1 MNAGVDEA
9 GRGSLLSRVYAA
21 AVILPD
27 DFDELCK
34 ASNIVLKDSKKMSVV
49 DRNRTR
55 KFIETHAVDFGV
67 GFAESEEIDKMNI
80 LQATMFAM
88 HRALSQLSWIDK
100 ILVDGNY
107 FKPFADIP
115 YECIIGGDDKE
126 QSISAA
132 SILAKTYR
140 DEYVELLV
148 DENPILEEYG
158 VRRNKGYGTEE
169 HRKAVQRLGLTP
181 FHRRTFCKFKNKMII
196 DKLK

>member
-21 AVILPD
+21 SVILPD

-34 ASNIVLKDSKKMSVV
+34 SSGIVLKDSKKMSAD
-49 DRNRTR
+49 DRSRTR
-55 KFIETHAVDFGV
+55 KFIETHAIDFAV
-67 GFAESEEIDKMNI
+67 GFAESEEIDEMNI
-80 LQATMFAM
+80 LQATMLAM

-140 DEYVELLV
+140 DEYIEQLV
-148 DENPILEEYG
+148 NQNPILEEYG
-158 VRRNKGYGTEE
+158 IARNKGYGTEE
-169 HRKAVQRLGLTP
+169 HRKAVHRLGLTP
-181 FHRRTFCKFKNKMII
+181 FHRRTFCRFKNSQPNNK
-196 DKLK
+196 